1 MLTLE
6 RKLIALPRDAP
17 PHFDVREAF
26 SEHARAIFAFA
37 LNSTRDTSI
46 AEECVQE
53 TFVRAWR
60 ARERY
65 EASRASER
73 TWLFAIARNVVI
85 DQVRARQRRPT
96 PVPDERLH
104 GALHPVSEERAADDR
119 IVLHA
124 GLAQLSREHREVIVA
139 VQLQGM
145 TYQQLE
151 QHTGVASTTLR
162 TRMFY
167 GLKALR
173 EALEEEEQP

>member
-1 MLTLE
+1 MTLTAE
-6 RKLIALPRDAP
+6 RGRVALPSEP
-17 PHFDVREAF
+17 PSFDVREAF
-26 SEHARAIFAFA
+26 DEHGRALVAFA
-37 LNSTRDTSI
+37 LNSTRDNSI

-60 ARERY
+60 AREKY
-65 EASRASER
+65 ESSRASER

-104 GALHPVSEERAADDR
+104 SGMHAESEDRATDDR
-119 IVLHA
+119 IVLHS
-124 GLAQLSREHREVIVA
+124 GLARLSRDHREVIVA
-139 VQLQGM
+139 IQLQGM

-151 QHTGVASTTLR
+151 DHTGVAAATLR

-173 EALEEEEQP
+173 AALGEEEQP

>member
-1 MLTLE
+1 MLTME
-6 RKLIALPRDAP
+6 RRRVALPRKP
-17 PHFDVREAF
+17 PSFDVREAF
-26 SEHARAIFAFA
+26 SEHGRAIFVFA
-37 LNSTRDTSI
+37 LNSTRDNSI

-65 EASRASER
+65 ESSRASER

-104 GALHPVSEERAADDR
+104 SEASAVSEDRATDDR
-119 IVLHA
+119 IVLQA

-151 QHTGVASTTLR
+151 EHTGIASATLR

-173 EALEEEEQP
+173 EVLEEEERP